1 MKRLPVLVAVASL
14 LACSPGAK
22 IPPAADAGW
31 PEYGGDA
38 GGMRYTAAEQITP
51 ENVHRLEVAWTLHT
65 GDQAGERPP
74 FKTTSAFQNTPT
86 LHDGMLYV
94 CTVFNRVLAVDP
106 ATGEERWSFDPGV
119 DIHAN
124 YANQL
129 TCRGVAHWESPGEGE
144 CARRVFL
151 NTVDARLF
159 AIDAKTGEACR
170 DFGNEGEVVL
180 EEGVGSIRWAG
191 EYSLTSAPVI
201 AGDLVI
207 VGGAVGDNA
216 RVNAPSGVV
225 RAFDVRTGALRW
237 AWDLAPPVEAGAGG
251 QRAEDSGYMLS
262 TPNVW
267 APMSVDEA
275 RDLVFLPTGNPT
287 PDYANGHR
295 EGLDY
300 YGSSLVV
307 LRASTGEIVWNF
319 QTVHHDVWDLDV
331 PAQPTL
337 FPMRRR
343 GSAIAAVAQPTKMG
357 LVFMFDRETGEPLFE
372 IEERPVP
379 QRKEPGFVL
388 SPTQPFPVKPE
399 PLIRQTFDVD
409 DAWGVTPW
417 DTGVCRDRIES
428 LAFEGAYTAPTKQ
441 GTLMV
446 PGNSG
451 GMNWGGIAVDPE
463 RQLLIANVMDI
474 AWQVTLYERESFA
487 AARAEAPELEHGPQE
502 GTPYGMRR
510 EILLGPLGAPCVAP
524 PWGFLAAI
532 DLASGEIRWKVPI
545 GTIQDFV
552 APFPVPWEMGTPVI
566 GGPIVSASG
575 LTFIGAAAD
584 NYLRAFDTATGELLW
599 KGRVP
604 AGPNATPMSYA
615 IGGRQYI
622 VIAAGGHGR
631 FGTEVGDAVVAFA
644 LPEASP

>member
-1 MKRLPVLVAVASL
+1 LL
-14 LACSPGAK
+14 LASAALACAPA
-22 IPPAADAGW
+22 IEVVPAADVGW
-31 PEYGGDA
+31 PAYGGDA
-38 GGMRYTAAEQITP
+38 GGMRYSEAQQITP
-51 ENVHRLEVAWTLHT
+51 ENVHALEVAWTVHT
-65 GDQAGERPP
+65 GDQGGEQPP
-74 FKTTSAFQNTPT
+74 FQATSAFQNTPT
-86 LHDGMLYV
+86 LYDGTLYI

-106 ATGEERWSFDPGV
+106 ESGAERWSFDPGI
-119 DIHAN
+119 DIHGN
-124 YANQL
+124 YSNQL
-129 TCRGVAHWESPGEGE
+129 TCRGVAHWESAGDGA
-144 CARRVFL
+144 CARRIFT

-159 AIDAKTGEACR
+159 AIDASTGERCE
-170 DFGNEGEVVL
+170 DFGDDGEIVL
-180 EEGVGSIRWAG
+180 EEGVGETRWAG
-191 EYSLTSAPVI
+191 EYSLTSAPVV

-216 RVNAPSGVV
+216 RINAPSGVV
-225 RAFDVRTGALRW
+225 RAFDARSGALRW
-237 AWDLAPPVEAGAGG
+237 AWDLAPPAEAGQGG

-267 APMSVDEA
+267 APMSVDEV

-307 LRASTGEIVWNF
+307 LRASTGEVLWNF

-331 PAQPTL
+331 PSQPTL
-337 FPMRRR
+337 FPMERDGRT
-343 GSAIAAVAQPTKMG
+343 IAAVAQPTKMG

-379 QRKEPGFVL
+379 QRKEAGFVL

-399 PLIRQTFDVD
+399 PLIRQRFDGD

-417 DTGVCRDRIES
+417 DTGVCRDRIEAM
-428 LAFEGAYTAPTKQ
+428 AFEGTYTAPTKQ

-451 GMNWGGIAVDPE
+451 GMNWGGVAVDPE
-463 RQLLIANVMDI
+463 RQLLIAKVMDI
-474 AWQVTLYERESFA
+474 AWGVTLYEREDFE
-487 AARAEAPELEHGPQE
+487 AARAEAPQHEHAPQE

-524 PWGFLAAI
+524 PWGSLAAI
-532 DLASGEIRWKVPI
+532 DLSSGEILWKVPM
-545 GTIQDFV
+545 GTIEDFV
-552 APFPVPWEMGTPVI
+552 TPFPFPYEIGTPVI
-566 GGPIVSASG
+566 GGPMVTASG
-575 LTFIGAAAD
+575 LIFVGATAD
-584 NYLRAFDTATGELLW
+584 NYLRAFDSESGEMLW

-615 IGGRQYI
+615 INGRQYV

-631 FGTEVGDAVVAFA
+631 FGTTIGDAVVAFR
-644 LPEASP
+644 LPEN